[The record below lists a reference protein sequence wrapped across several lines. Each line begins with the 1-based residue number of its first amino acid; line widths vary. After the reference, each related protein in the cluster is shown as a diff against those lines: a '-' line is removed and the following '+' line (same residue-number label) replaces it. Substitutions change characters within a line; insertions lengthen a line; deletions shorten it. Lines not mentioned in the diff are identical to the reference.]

1 MPKRNTNRAYKR
13 GEPHRDMRL
22 FVIVAEGERED
33 EYFSW
38 FDQRNSRIRV
48 QIVPREG
55 HASAPNHFIK
65 RLETFVDASQIGINA
80 MDSVWFILDV
90 DRWSREAINDLI
102 AYAESATFSC
112 NVAISNPCFEVWLVY
127 HYQTFPEDAT
137 LNCGELK
144 TLLGTLVRGGFR
156 PELTCPEISTAIHN
170 AALQDRAS
178 RMHQFPDNM
187 RTKVYLLAEALI
199 EVLGNNWRSG
209 PR

>member
-65 RLETFVDASQIGINA
+65 RLETF
-80 MDSVWFILDV
+80 
-90 DRWSREAINDLI
+90 
-102 AYAESATFSC
+102 
-112 NVAISNPCFEVWLVY
+112 
-127 HYQTFPEDAT
+127 
-137 LNCGELK
+137 
-144 TLLGTLVRGGFR
+144 FR
-156 PELTCPEISTAIHN
+156 PELTCPEISTAIRN
-170 AALQDRAS
+170 AALQDQAS

-199 EVLGNNWRSG
+199 EVLGNNWR
-209 PR
+209 